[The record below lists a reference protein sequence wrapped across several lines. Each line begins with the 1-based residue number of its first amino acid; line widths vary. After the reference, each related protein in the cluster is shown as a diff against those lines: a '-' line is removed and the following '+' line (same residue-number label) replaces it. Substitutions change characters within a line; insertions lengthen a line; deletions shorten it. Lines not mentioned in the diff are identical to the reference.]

1 VTITSHQVSPSV
13 DKPDVDRRAGSS
25 DITWAERAYLH
36 QRREP
41 TGGRRRLPRTRRRR
55 LRILVATL
63 AIVIL
68 MGGLVVAM
76 RYESSSPS
84 PVVHRPTSAQTA
96 TAPQPVTGQLHIT
109 LTPSLLRPFPSLSPT
124 IDTPKR

>member
-13 DKPDVDRRAGSS
+13 DKPDVDQRPGSS
-25 DITWAERAYLH
+25 DITWAERAYHH

-41 TGGRRRLPRTRRRR
+41 TNERRRVPRTRRRR

-68 MGGLVVAM
+68 MAGWLW
-76 RYESSSPS
+76 R
-84 PVVHRPTSAQTA
+84 
-96 TAPQPVTGQLHIT
+96 
-109 LTPSLLRPFPSLSPT
+109 
-124 IDTPKR
+124 